1 MRRRTEVPP
10 VGNREPVL
18 NAASIASVV
27 TALVSILVTVGVVN
41 AEDGDKLSNAAGVL
55 IAALV
60 AVVSIVAHIVAAF
73 RARSKVSPVA
83 SGGVPPTPLP

>member
-1 MRRRTEVPP
+1 M
-10 VGNREPVL
+10 GNREPVL

-27 TALVSILVTVGVVN
+27 TALVSILVTIGVVN

-73 RARSKVSPVA
+73 RARAKVTPVP
-83 SGGVPPTPLP
+83 SGEMLP